1 MSPFGGHRGVVAVS
15 TMAGMIRV
23 GDEVFTIELAVR
35 GVDASMALLGELDVA
50 SATRLRAVVG
60 AIIDVPGIL
69 QLRIDGRG
77 IDVVDSAGLRGLL
90 LARADTKRAGV
101 SWSLDAA
108 SPALRR
114 LLDLAGSPD
123 LLSDPAVN

>member
-1 MSPFGGHRGVVAVS
+1 
-15 TMAGMIRV
+15 MAGMIRV
-23 GDEVFTIELAVR
+23 GDDAFTIEVAVR
-35 GVDASMALLGELDVA
+35 GVDASLALLGELDVA
-50 SATRLRAVVG
+50 SAARLRAVVG

-69 QLRIDGRG
+69 QVRVDGRG
-77 IDVVDSAGLRGLL
+77 IDFVDSAGLRGLL

-108 SPALRR
+108 SPAVRR

-123 LLSDPAVN
+123 LLSDRAVN